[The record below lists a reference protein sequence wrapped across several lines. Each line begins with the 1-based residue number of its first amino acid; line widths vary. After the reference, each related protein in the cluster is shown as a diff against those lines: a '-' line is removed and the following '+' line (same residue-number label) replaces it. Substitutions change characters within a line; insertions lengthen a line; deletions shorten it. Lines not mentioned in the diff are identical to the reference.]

1 MVGRREDTQM
11 PTKKDKVW
19 DVVIV
24 GAGPAGMF
32 AAHELAENGLSIL
45 VVDMGK
51 EVSKRKC
58 PLDFDFGCTE
68 CKPCNI
74 MCGMGGAGT
83 LSGGRLNLRPDIGG
97 DLDDI
102 TKDSNESWKLVDYV
116 DKVFLKYGGPEKL
129 YKPEP
134 EGLEKLVHKAASA
147 GIRFI
152 DIPQRHI
159 GSDNAPKVIQTF
171 ADDLRKRGVEF
182 KMNTKVTDII
192 TRKGVCQGVVTK
204 RKGRIRSRYTILAP
218 GRVGG
223 PWVEE
228 LGSKKKLEAVFG
240 PIDVGVR
247 VEVPAVVM
255 NPVTKINMDPKF
267 HIHTKRYDDFVRT
280 FCTNANGYVVKEW
293 YDGFI
298 GVNGHSMIKK
308 ASKNTNFALLVRIQL
323 TEPIENTTV
332 YGKSIAEL
340 ATTIGGGKP
349 IIQRMGDLR
358 RGRRSNPER
367 LKKNLVKN
375 TLKDVVP
382 GDISMALPHRVVM
395 NIIEALE
402 NLNEIIPGVAAD
414 TTLLYA
420 PEIKFYA
427 MQAKVNDKL
436 ETSVKNLFAAGDGV
450 GLSGDIVNAAA
461 TGIVAGRGVMD
472 SIKSE

>member
-1 MVGRREDTQM
+1 
-11 PTKKDKVW
+11 
-19 DVVIV
+19 
-24 GAGPAGMF
+24 
-32 AAHELAENGLSIL
+32 
-45 VVDMGK
+45 
-51 EVSKRKC
+51 
-58 PLDFDFGCTE
+58 
-68 CKPCNI
+68 
-74 MCGMGGAGT
+74 
-83 LSGGRLNLRPDIGG
+83 
-97 DLDDI
+97 
-102 TKDSNESWKLVDYV
+102 
-116 DKVFLKYGGPEKL
+116 
-129 YKPEP
+129 
-134 EGLEKLVHKAASA
+134 
-147 GIRFI
+147 
-152 DIPQRHI
+152 
-159 GSDNAPKVIQTF
+159 VIQTF
-171 ADDLRKRGVEF
+171 ADDLKKRGVKF
-182 KMNTKVTDII
+182 QMNTKVTDII
-192 TRKGVCQGVVTK
+192 TRKGKCQGVVIK

-228 LGSKKKLEAVFG
+228 LGSKKKIEAVFG

-298 GVNGHSMIKK
+298 GVNGHSMIKR

-323 TEPIENTTV
+323 TEPLENTTV

-358 RGRRSNPER
+358 RGRRSNWQR

-395 NIIEALE
+395 DIIEALE
-402 NLNEIIPGVAAD
+402 DLNEIIPGVAAD

-461 TGIVAGRGVMD
+461 TGIVAGRGVLD